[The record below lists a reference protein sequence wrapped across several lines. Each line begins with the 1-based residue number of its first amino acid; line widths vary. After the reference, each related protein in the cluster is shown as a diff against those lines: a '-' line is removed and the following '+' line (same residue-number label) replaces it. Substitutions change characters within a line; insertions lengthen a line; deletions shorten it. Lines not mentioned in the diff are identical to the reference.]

1 MGSSAVAF
9 AVVLLPGIAAWWT
22 GRRLIPLRDD
32 PALPERLMARRTRL
46 AQAAGICWAGQLFL
60 PGGALWMLAPG
71 LLALLTGSFASRR
84 ALFDESWRLPSY
96 LAWALRLGIASGGFW
111 TLVAAAPS
119 IVEWAGGSWLTIAAL
134 AAVLL
139 AWSLWFAAIFR
150 ALIGARRL
158 DRSDLQPAFEEI
170 LARSRAKAPGLYH
183 AGPRGG
189 RWVSAL
195 ALPSVRGSAVLM
207 SDTLLDLFDRDEIA
221 AIFAHEVA
229 HLEHYDRRRC
239 LFMLLAQWLIVL
251 VGVVAAPVVIHSID
265 LGLQSWIPGIWFF
278 LIWLTLSVRISRHQ
292 AHEAESDRRAV
303 ELCGDGPALAR
314 ALTKLHALTRL
325 PRRWPLEMERT
336 ASHPSLARRIQ
347 AIEAAAGIPS
357 PPLAAPVVVAGR
369 VPDRFVILGP
379 ERIEWLDGV
388 PPETPHEP
396 AAVRE
401 AAASARVLRYSE
413 LISLRVATAGAGGT
427 LALVAIER
435 DGTTHSLPLREEDVG
450 RVQAALDRVD
460 ARLTR
465 GRRGSVHHGFI
476 ASALSACL
484 LAVTVFSAHVATLM
498 LPGLIAAFRQNPA
511 ALVALG
517 VTASAQAGLWFA
529 GLIDQ
534 SGWAAWAPA
543 YGPSAPR
550 SEIGLAWLAIGIL
563 GVCALLLGV
572 ARAREAPESRRVGIG
587 LTAGAL
593 GGLGL
598 LAWLAVVMSALP
610 GPVAARLHDAA
621 RAMPSATL
629 ALWGCAAALLLVRL
643 PRARAGAATLAILG
657 VLPILVGSTWF
668 ADRFVRDPLR
678 VSNRSLTSEAREA
691 VTGSQI
697 HLDKIATGLR
707 VSPSGS
713 RFALQAWAGREE
725 GDDTDDQ
732 APARAPML
740 VGDFSGGSRP
750 VEGDDLGFLDEGRAL
765 ILVSTSKTAELKIL
779 DVTEPS
785 SSPWRVVLPPVANP
799 RLSVDASA
807 GTWTVAGVDRQ
818 WSHAI
823 GLSGRVGED
832 AIATRRW
839 PLPRSHG
846 AVQPPGSV
854 AYAPGSD
861 AAVVSTISVP
871 GASTR
876 GMLGLTGPWLA
887 FLPLPPTQWELWRLS
902 PEGPRRLAASRGPL
916 SCLATPIDQSTVL
929 CWSVQRGTTLLWRVT
944 PSSGAVEP
952 AGSLSFWGR
961 NLQMGPDGRLALLSP
976 EGAVLLVDL
985 SSRALTRVRLAGGAP
1000 RAFTVVPAGGRI
1012 ISLSRRP
1019 QGSTVTAYE
1028 LGQLTA
1034 AAPR

>member
-1 MGSSAVAF
+1 MGSSVVAF

-46 AQAAGICWAGQLFL
+46 AQAAGVCWAGQLFL

-84 ALFDESWRLPSY
+84 ALFDESWGLLPY
-96 LAWALRLGIASGGFW
+96 LAWVLRLGVASGGFW
-111 TLVAAAPS
+111 TLLATAPS
-119 IVEWAGGSWLTIAAL
+119 IVEWSGGSWPTIAAL
-134 AAVLL
+134 AAVLF
-139 AWSLWFAAIFR
+139 AWSFWFAAIFR

-170 LARSRAKAPGLYH
+170 LARSRAKAPGLYR

-229 HLEHYDRRRC
+229 HLEHYDGRRC
-239 LFMLLAQWLIVL
+239 LFMLLSQWLIVL
-251 VGVVAAPVVIHSID
+251 LGVVAAPVVIHSID
-265 LGLQSWIPGIWFF
+265 LGLRSWIPGIWFF
-278 LIWLTLSVRISRHQ
+278 LIWLTLSMRVSRHQ

-303 ELCGDGPALAR
+303 ELCGDGSALAR

-347 AIEAAAGIPS
+347 AIEAAAGIAS
-357 PPLAAPVVVAGR
+357 SPLAAPVVVAGR
-369 VPDRFVILGP
+369 APDRFVMLGP

-388 PPETPHEP
+388 PPETPHET
-396 AAVRE
+396 AIVRE
-401 AAASARVLRYSE
+401 AAASARTLRYGE
-413 LISLRVATAGAGGT
+413 LISLRVATAGAGGA

-435 DGTTHSLPLREEDVG
+435 DGTMHSLPLREEDVG

-476 ASALSACL
+476 ASALSVCL
-484 LAVTVFSAHVATLM
+484 LVVTVFSAHVATLM
-498 LPGLIAAFRQNPA
+498 LPGVIAAFRQNPA

-529 GLIDQ
+529 GLIEPPA
-534 SGWAAWAPA
+534 WAAWAPA
-543 YGPSAPR
+543 FAPSAPR
-550 SEIGLAWLAIGIL
+550 SETGLAWLVIAIL

-572 ARAREAPESRRVGIG
+572 ARAREAPETRRVGIA
-587 LTAGAL
+587 LTAGVL
-593 GGLGL
+593 GALGL
-598 LAWLAVVMSALP
+598 LAWLAVIVSALP
-610 GPVAARLHDAA
+610 GPVTARLHDGA
-621 RAMPSATL
+621 RAMPSAAL
-629 ALWGCAAALLLVRL
+629 ALWGCAAALLLVPL
-643 PRARAGAATLAILG
+643 PRARAGAIALAILG
-657 VLPILVGSTWF
+657 AIPVLVGSGVF
-668 ADRFVRDPLR
+668 ADRVVGDPLR
-678 VSNRSLTSEAREA
+678 VANRSLTSEARDA
-691 VTGSQI
+691 GTASQI
-697 HLDKIATGLR
+697 QLDKIATGLR

-713 RFALQAWAGREE
+713 RFALQPWAGREE
-725 GDDTDDQ
+725 EDDVDDQ
-732 APARAPML
+732 EPARAPML
-740 VGDFSGGSRP
+740 VGDFSGSSRP
-750 VEGDDLGFLDEGRAL
+750 IEGDDLGFLDEERAL
-765 ILVSTSKTAELKIL
+765 VLASTSKTAELKIL
-779 DVTEPS
+779 DVTES
-785 SSPWRVVLPPVANP
+785 SSSLWRVVLPPVANP

-807 GTWTVAGVDRQ
+807 GTWIVAGVDRQ

-832 AIATRRW
+832 AFATRRW
-839 PLPRSHG
+839 PLPRSRG

-871 GASTR
+871 GASAR
-876 GMLGLTGPWLA
+876 GMAGLTGPWLA
-887 FLPLPPTQWELWRLS
+887 FLPVSPMQWELWRLA

-916 SCLATPIDQSTVL
+916 SCLTTPVDQATVL
-929 CWSVQRGTTLLWRVT
+929 CWSVQRGATLLWRVT

-952 AGSLSFWGR
+952 VGSLPFWGR
-961 NLQMGPDGRLALLSP
+961 NPQIGPDGRLAFLSP

-985 SSRALTRVRLAGGAP
+985 SSRALTRVTLAGAAL
-1000 RAFTVVPAGGRI
+1000 RAFTVMPAGGKI
-1012 ISLSRRP
+1012 IALSRRP

-1028 LGQLTA
+1028 LGRVTA
-1034 AAPR
+1034 SGPR

>member
-158 DRSDLQPAFEEI
+158 DPSDLQPALEEI

-357 PPLAAPVVVAGR
+357 PPSPRPSWSPPV
-369 VPDRFVILGP
+369 
-379 ERIEWLDGV
+379 
-388 PPETPHEP
+388 
-396 AAVRE
+396 
-401 AAASARVLRYSE
+401 
-413 LISLRVATAGAGGT
+413 
-427 LALVAIER
+427 
-435 DGTTHSLPLREEDVG
+435 
-450 RVQAALDRVD
+450 
-460 ARLTR
+460 
-465 GRRGSVHHGFI
+465 
-476 ASALSACL
+476 
-484 LAVTVFSAHVATLM
+484 
-498 LPGLIAAFRQNPA
+498 FR
-511 ALVALG
+511 
-517 VTASAQAGLWFA
+517 
-529 GLIDQ
+529 
-534 SGWAAWAPA
+534 
-543 YGPSAPR
+543 
-550 SEIGLAWLAIGIL
+550 
-563 GVCALLLGV
+563 
-572 ARAREAPESRRVGIG
+572 
-587 LTAGAL
+587 
-593 GGLGL
+593 
-598 LAWLAVVMSALP
+598 
-610 GPVAARLHDAA
+610 
-621 RAMPSATL
+621 
-629 ALWGCAAALLLVRL
+629 
-643 PRARAGAATLAILG
+643 
-657 VLPILVGSTWF
+657 
-668 ADRFVRDPLR
+668 
-678 VSNRSLTSEAREA
+678 
-691 VTGSQI
+691 TGS
-697 HLDKIATGLR
+697 
-707 VSPSGS
+707 
-713 RFALQAWAGREE
+713 
-725 GDDTDDQ
+725 
-732 APARAPML
+732 
-740 VGDFSGGSRP
+740 
-750 VEGDDLGFLDEGRAL
+750 
-765 ILVSTSKTAELKIL
+765 
-779 DVTEPS
+779 
-785 SSPWRVVLPPVANP
+785 
-799 RLSVDASA
+799 
-807 GTWTVAGVDRQ
+807 
-818 WSHAI
+818 
-823 GLSGRVGED
+823 
-832 AIATRRW
+832 
-839 PLPRSHG
+839 
-846 AVQPPGSV
+846 
-854 AYAPGSD
+854 
-861 AAVVSTISVP
+861 
-871 GASTR
+871 
-876 GMLGLTGPWLA
+876 
-887 FLPLPPTQWELWRLS
+887 
-902 PEGPRRLAASRGPL
+902 
-916 SCLATPIDQSTVL
+916 
-929 CWSVQRGTTLLWRVT
+929 
-944 PSSGAVEP
+944 
-952 AGSLSFWGR
+952 
-961 NLQMGPDGRLALLSP
+961 
-976 EGAVLLVDL
+976 
-985 SSRALTRVRLAGGAP
+985 
-1000 RAFTVVPAGGRI
+1000 
-1012 ISLSRRP
+1012 
-1019 QGSTVTAYE
+1019 
-1028 LGQLTA
+1028 
-1034 AAPR
+1034 